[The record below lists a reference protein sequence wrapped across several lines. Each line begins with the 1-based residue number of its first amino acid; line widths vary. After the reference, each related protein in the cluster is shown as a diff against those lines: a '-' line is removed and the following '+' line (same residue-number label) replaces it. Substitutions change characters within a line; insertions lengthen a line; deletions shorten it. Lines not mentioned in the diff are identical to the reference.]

1 MTAGDGSRIRWLLG
15 QLRRLLGWPRRLLG
29 WLRRL
34 LGRLRRAPG
43 WLRTRAENVGRIAR
57 WEVTKNAGGLDKKT
71 VVIALVALVGLGA
84 LAPVVLSQGIALDD
98 GIYRVGVS
106 EDSPYY
112 DAVAADDTFR
122 IQEPDRRALLAGNQE
137 ILIRG
142 DRVARFA
149 DTTKGRAAVS
159 ELRST
164 VERYNDNVMRGEA
177 NQSAAFPVLV
187 NLTYVSRNVTSVDP
201 PPQFAVSGPD
211 DGTTGDTATPGGG
224 TAGDGTGTGS
234 DGSGTDGSGTDGAG
248 TDTSGDGSGTDGD
261 GAGTAGDGDG
271 SGTAGD
277 GDGSGTPGDGTDGTD
292 TNDGSGGGNVGGS
305 NIADRLTG
313 GSASGAPSDISP
325 PFPFRSLVLAFIFVL
340 PLNFIIQA
348 YGSTILG
355 ERINRRGELLLVAPV
370 SRGDIIAG
378 KTLPYLAGALGVAT
392 LITLA
397 LQGSAVS
404 VLAVVPLALLFLS
417 ATFLGA
423 MFARSFKELTFVTV
437 TITVSLTSYAFVPAI
452 FTEVTPIALISPLTL
467 VVRDLQGQA
476 ISLGQFTFS
485 TLPPTLTA
493 FVMFG
498 LGAGL
503 YREEDM
509 FTQRPIPLKVLDAL
523 AGPISRVRHVGMM
536 TAVLL
541 PFVLVAELVVVAL
554 LFALGEISIILVLA
568 AVAIVEEVA
577 KSLHIYAS
585 YVHSRFD
592 RGLRRALTLGAASG
606 VGFFVAEKF
615 QLIAQLGD
623 LQSRDIGQ
631 AQQNDLGVLGAD
643 VPLALVAVGLLV
655 APLVL
660 HVVTA
665 SISAVGARRG
675 RQAYLGAI
683 TVAIVVHFAY
693 NLTVVSILVG

>member
-1 MTAGDGSRIRWLLG
+1 VSEASGGAASDTPSSRSQRALAWVRERAG
-15 QLRRLLGWPRRLLG
+15 
-29 WLRRL
+29 
-34 LGRLRRAPG
+34 
-43 WLRTRAENVGRIAR
+43 NVTRIAR
-57 WEVTKNAGGLDKKT
+57 WEVTKNAGGVDKRT
-71 VVIALVALVGLGA
+71 IAVAFVALVGLGA

-122 IQEPDRRALLAGNQE
+122 VQDPDIEALYAENQE
-137 ILIRG
+137 IIISS
-142 DRVARFA
+142 DRVARYA
-149 DTTKGRAAVS
+149 ETTKGRAAVA
-159 ELRST
+159 ELRAT
-164 VERYNDNVMRGEA
+164 VQRYNDQVMGEEA
-177 NQSAAFPVLV
+177 NQTAAFPVLV
-187 NLTYVSRNVTSVDP
+187 NLTYVSRNVTRVNP
-201 PPQFAVSGPD
+201 PSQLAVVNPGNGADEETADGDGDGPAGDGGTGDQTGTDGSSG
-211 DGTTGDTATPGGG
+211 DGTATAGDGSGSDGSSGDTATGV
-224 TAGDGTGTGS
+224 
-234 DGSGTDGSGTDGAG
+234 DGSGTDGSGA
-248 TDTSGDGSGTDGD
+248 GDGGGQSGADSSDTD
-261 GAGTAGDGDG
+261 TAGD
-271 SGTAGD
+271 SG
-277 GDGSGTPGDGTDGTD
+277 
-292 TNDGSGGGNVGGS
+292 NENVGGS

-348 YGSTILG
+348 YGSTILS

-378 KTLPYLAGALGVAT
+378 KTLPYFAGALGVAT
-392 LITLA
+392 AITLA
-397 LQGSAVS
+397 LQGSVVS
-404 VLAVVPLALLFLS
+404 VLAIVPLALLFLS
-417 ATFLGA
+417 TTFLGA

-476 ISLGQFTFS
+476 ITLGQFAFS
-485 TLPPTLTA
+485 TVPPTLTA
-493 FVMFG
+493 MVCFG

-523 AGPISRVRHVGMM
+523 AGPISKVRHVGVM

-541 PFVLVAELVVVAL
+541 PFVVVAELVVVAL
-554 LFALGEISIILVLA
+554 LFALGEISIVLVLA

-585 YVHSRFD
+585 YAHSRFD
-592 RGLRRALTLGAASG
+592 RGLRRALTLGVASG
-606 VGFFVAEKF
+606 VGFFLAEKF
-615 QLIAQLGD
+615 QLIARLGD
-623 LQSRDIGQ
+623 LTSRDIGQ
-631 AQQNDLGVLGAD
+631 AQQNDLAVLGAD
-643 VPLALVAVGLLV
+643 VPLAVVAVALLV

-665 SISAVGARRG
+665 SISAVGARRSKG
-675 RQAYLGAI
+675 AYLGAI
-683 TVAIVVHFAY
+683 SVAIAVHFAY
-693 NLTVVSILVG
+693 NLTVVSFLVG